1 MNTPPTQDQSS
12 KPPPIPGRFAF
23 EPMPEG
29 NSPALLIEA
38 LLKSPGRIIHELQ
51 NNWRA
56 TLATW
61 LLLLALLGAAA
72 YGVVVG
78 SFSGGAQLW
87 IAPVKISMGTLLSI
101 LICLPSL
108 YIFACLS
115 GIDARLRAVAGV
127 LFAAVALSALLLIGF
142 APVAWI
148 FSIDRLSGI
157 HGCAAHRVLGDRNCI
172 WITFVHRNGALS
184 DRLNPKSL
192 ETVGTHFRAG
202 LPTNDDHVASDCRKI
217 GAFSPQR
224 EEILSRVLG
233 RNSSGR
239 IIKKMTRDGEIAQPE
254 SWIIRGSLFFGCKCD
269 KFVADGR

>member
-148 FSIDRLSGI
+148 FSQSTDSVAFMAALHIAFWAIAIAFGLRLFTAMARFLTGSTRSHLKLWGLI
-157 HGCAAHRVLGDRNCI
+157 FVLVCLQMMTTLRPIVGRSEHFLPSEKKFFLAH
-172 WITFVHRNGALS
+172 WA
-184 DRLNPKSL
+184 
-192 ETVGTHFRAG
+192 ET
-202 LPTNDDHVASDCRKI
+202 L
-217 GAFSPQR
+217 R
-224 EEILSRVLG
+224 EE
-233 RNSSGR
+233 
-239 IIKKMTRDGEIAQPE
+239 
-254 SWIIRGSLFFGCKCD
+254 SLRK
-269 KFVADGR
+269 